1 MKKGGRVSWK
11 YGKNKAIGKIKE
23 KFTQPVKK
31 EIKGSLIKRNA
42 SKQKPAYLI
51 EQANGNRVLKSE
63 TELKM

>member
-11 YGKNKAIGKIKE
+11 YGKSKAEGKIIK

-51 EQANGNRVLKSE
+51 EQPNGNRVLKSE
-63 TELKM
+63 SELKM